1 MEDEEFEKI
10 KKKQL
15 EDLLRQQNINY
26 VLNEIPVMELT
37 SQNFNQEIMNN
48 DLLLVDFWAEW
59 CGPCK
64 SMHPIFT
71 RMAKKYKRVRF
82 ARVNVDNA
90 QDIATRYG
98 VQSIPT
104 FIMFKNGEN
113 VNTMVGAVGEPGIHM
128 ICKKFTENQ

>member
-1 MEDEEFEKI
+1 MGDEELENI

-15 EDLLRQQNINY
+15 EDLLKQQNINNI
-26 VLNEIPVMELT
+26 LNETPVMELT
-37 SQNFNQEIMNN
+37 SQNFNQEISNN
-48 DLLLVDFWAEW
+48 NLLLVDFWAEW

-71 RMAKKYKRVRF
+71 RMAKKYKQVRF

-90 QDIATRYG
+90 QDIAMKYG

-104 FIMFKNGEN
+104 FIMFKNGEIAN
-113 VNTMVGAVGEPGIHM
+113 QMVGAVGEPGIHM